1 MLAARGFGIYLAGL
15 FAACSAPVLGAAP
28 ATGRVVLVELFT
40 SQGCSSCPAADA
52 FVTQLPRLGYGRDR
66 VLPLTFH
73 VDYWDDLGWKD
84 PFAQP
89 AFTERQRRY
98 ARQGGL
104 RSPESSQSEALTG
117 VYTPQMIVDGT
128 VHFSGGRRSV
138 ALAEIQR
145 AAASAPLIDLSGTAT
160 VDGDRATVTI
170 HAVPTPAAPGRAA
183 TKLPDWQ
190 LSVALLARGARTSV
204 TRGENR
210 GETLEE
216 AAIVR
221 ALSEPVPLGS
231 PSTPTRVQLSKPPS
245 LPWTDVELVAFAQAP
260 TTLHI
265 GGAAAIVIDPF
276 GGKGIDRGGQR
287 R

>member
-1 MLAARGFGIYLAGL
+1 MRLTRCLGFCLAGL
-15 FAACSAPVLGAAP
+15 FAACSTPVLGAGPAP
-28 ATGRVVLVELFT
+28 ARVVLVELFT

-52 FVTQLPRLGYGRDR
+52 FVAQLPSLGYRRDR

-84 PFAQP
+84 PFASP

-104 RSPESSQSEALTG
+104 RSPESTHGEPLTG

-128 VHFSGGRRSV
+128 VHFSGGRRAV

-145 AAASAPLIDLSGTAT
+145 AAATALLIDLSGTAT
-160 VDGDRATVTI
+160 TDGDRATITVR
-170 HAVPTPAAPGRAA
+170 AAPAAAPPGRAA
-183 TKLPDWQ
+183 ARPADWQ
-190 LSVALLARGARTSV
+190 LSVALLARRARTPV

-210 GETLEE
+210 GETLDE

-221 ALSEPVPLGS
+221 ALSEPVPLPS
-231 PSTPTRVQLSKPPS
+231 PSAGTRIQLSKPSS
-245 LPWTDVELVAFAQAP
+245 LPWTDIELVAFAQAP
-260 TTLHI
+260 ATLHI
-265 GGAAAIVIDPF
+265 GGAAAIAIA
-276 GGKGIDRGGQR
+276 RQ
-287 R
+287 

>member
-1 MLAARGFGIYLAGL
+1 MRLTRCLGVWLAGL
-15 FAACSAPVLGAAP
+15 FAACSTPVLGAAP
-28 ATGRVVLVELFT
+28 APARVVLVELFT

-52 FVTQLPRLGYGRDR
+52 FVAQLPSLGYGHDR

-84 PFAQP
+84 PFASP

-104 RSPESSQSEALTG
+104 RSPESTHGEPLTG

-145 AAASAPLIDLSGTAT
+145 AATATPLFDLSGTAT
-160 VDGDRATVTI
+160 IDSDRATITVR
-170 HAVPTPAAPGRAA
+170 AAPAAAPPGRAA
-183 TKLPDWQ
+183 KLADWQ
-190 LSVALLARGARTSV
+190 LSVALLARRARTAV

-210 GETLEE
+210 GETLDE

-221 ALSEPVPLGS
+221 ALSEPVPL
-231 PSTPTRVQLSKPPS
+231 PSTSAGTRIQLSKPSS
-245 LPWTDVELVAFAQAP
+245 LSWTDIELVAFAQA
-260 TTLHI
+260 TATLHI
-265 GGAAAIVIDPF
+265 GGAAAVVIA
-276 GGKGIDRGGQR
+276 R
-287 R
+287 